1 MEMESNMEQRGMQ
14 AGEKGTGRE
23 ETGELD
29 RLFLDLPPR
38 EAYPLILAKAWEGSG
53 RALFLLALYL
63 DGGYGTFFLDQG
75 RARVYASAAAQAG
88 DPVAP
93 AFCALKDLPNVGESV
108 RVFVRQ
114 RERIRALA
122 AEGDFLAQYYLGIM
136 HAYGEG
142 VDPSYEEALAWFEK
156 SAAQGFAAAQLA
168 MGSFLRLV
176 DGGKNGSW
184 REKRLGWY
192 QKAAA
197 KGYAEAQL
205 RLAQEYRLRFHAL
218 DQARIWYERA
228 ARQGHPAACE
238 IMGTFWANGYVGRA
252 DPAQALAWYRRAY
265 HRGSRTACFAI
276 ASLYEEGQ
284 GVPQSWQ
291 QVALW
296 YKKFWER

>member
-1 MEMESNMEQRGMQ
+1 MESNMEQRGMQ
-14 AGEKGTGRE
+14 AGEKGIGRE

-53 RALFLLALYL
+53 RALLLLALYL

-75 RARVYASAAAQAG
+75 QARVYASAASQVG

-114 RERIRALA
+114 REKIRALA

-136 HAYGEG
+136 YAYGEG
-142 VDPSYEEALAWFEK
+142 EDPSYEDALAWFEQ

-176 DGGKNGSW
+176 DG
-184 REKRLGWY
+184 EKMAAGGRCGWDGIEKLQ
-192 QKAAA
+192 QKAMQKPSSAWPRNTGCAA
-197 KGYAEAQL
+197 MTWTRPGSGTKEPP
-205 RLAQEYRLRFHAL
+205 
-218 DQARIWYERA
+218 ARSIPLPVR
-228 ARQGHPAACE
+228 
-238 IMGTFWANGYVGRA
+238 
-252 DPAQALAWYRRAY
+252 
-265 HRGSRTACFAI
+265 
-276 ASLYEEGQ
+276 
-284 GVPQSWQ
+284 SWGPSG
-291 QVALW
+291 
-296 YKKFWER
+296 KMDT

>member
-1 MEMESNMEQRGMQ
+1 MESIMEQRKRRV
-14 AGEKGTGRE
+14 GEMGTQEDGPW
-23 ETGELD
+23 ELD
-29 RLFLDLPPR
+29 QLFLTRPPR
-38 EAYPLILAKAWEGSG
+38 EAYPLLQAKAWEGSG
-53 RALFLLALYL
+53 RASLLLALYL
-63 DGGYGTFFLDQG
+63 DGGYETFFLDKGQA
-75 RARVYASAAAQAG
+75 RAYASAASQAG

-93 AFCALKDLPNVGESV
+93 AFGALKDLPNVGESV

-114 RERIRALA
+114 REKIRALA

-136 HAYGEG
+136 YAYGEG
-142 VDPSYEEALAWFEK
+142 VDPSYEESLAWFEQ

-184 REKRLGWY
+184 REKRLEWY

-197 KGYAEAQL
+197 KGHAEAQL

-218 DQARIWYERA
+218 DQAKIWYERA

-238 IMGTFWANGYVGRA
+238 IMGTFWENGYVDQA
-252 DPAQALAWYRRAY
+252 DPVQALAWYRRAY
-265 HRGSRTACFAI
+265 HRGSPTACFAM
-276 ASLYEEGQ
+276 ARLYEEGR

-291 QVALW
+291 QAALW

>member
-1 MEMESNMEQRGMQ
+1 MESNMEQRGMQ
-14 AGEKGTGRE
+14 AGKKGTGRE
-23 ETGELD
+23 EIGELD
-29 RLFLDLPPR
+29 QLFLTRPPQ
-38 EAYPLILAKAWEGSG
+38 EAYPLLLAKAWEGSG
-53 RALFLLALYL
+53 RASLLLALYL
-63 DGGYGTFFLDQG
+63 DGGYETFFLDKGQA
-75 RARVYASAAAQAG
+75 RAYASAASQAG

-93 AFCALKDLPNVGESV
+93 AFGALKDLPNVGESV

-114 RERIRALA
+114 RERIRALT

-136 HAYGEG
+136 YAYGEG
-142 VDPSYEEALAWFEK
+142 EDPSYEDALAWFEQ

-197 KGYAEAQL
+197 KGHAEAQL

-218 DQARIWYERA
+218 EQAGLWYERA

-238 IMGTFWANGYVGRA
+238 IMGTFWENGYVGQA

-265 HRGSRTACFAI
+265 HRGSPTACFAM
-276 ASLYEEGQ
+276 ARLYEEGR

-291 QVALW
+291 KAALW
-296 YKKFWER
+296 YKKYWER

>member
-1 MEMESNMEQRGMQ
+1 MESNMEQRGMQ

-75 RARVYASAAAQAG
+75 QARAYASAASQAG

-93 AFCALKDLPNVGESV
+93 AFGALKDLPNVGESV

-114 RERIRALA
+114 REKIRALA

-136 HAYGEG
+136 YAYGEG
-142 VDPSYEEALAWFEK
+142 VDPSYREALAWFK
-156 SAAQGFAAAQLA
+156 QSAAQGFAAAQLA

-184 REKRLGWY
+184 REKRLEWY
-192 QKAAA
+192 RKAAE
-197 KGYAEAQL
+197 KGHAEAQL
-205 RLAQEYRLRFHAL
+205 RLAQEYRLHFHNL
-218 DQARIWYERA
+218 DQAKIWYERA

-238 IMGTFWANGYVGRA
+238 ILGNFWENGYLGPA
-252 DPAQALAWYRRAY
+252 DPVQALAWYRRAY
-265 HRGSRTACFAI
+265 HRGSPTACFAI
-276 ASLYEEGQ
+276 ANLYEEGR

-291 QVALW
+291 QAALW
-296 YKKFWER
+296 YKKYWER

>member
-1 MEMESNMEQRGMQ
+1 MESNMEQRGMQ
-14 AGEKGTGRE
+14 AGEKGIGRE

-75 RARVYASAAAQAG
+75 QARVYASAASQAG

-114 RERIRALA
+114 REKIRALA
-122 AEGDFLAQYYLGIM
+122 VEGDFLAQYYLGIM
-136 HAYGEG
+136 YAYGEG
-142 VDPSYEEALAWFEK
+142 EDPSYEDALAWFEQ

-176 DGGKNGSW
+176 DGEKNGSW

-192 QKAAA
+192 RKAAA
-197 KGYAEAQL
+197 KGHAEAQL
-205 RLAQEYRLRFHAL
+205 RLAQEYRLRCHDL

-276 ASLYEEGQ
+276 ASLYEEGR

-291 QVALW
+291 QAALW

>member
-1 MEMESNMEQRGMQ
+1 MESIMEQRKRQ
-14 AGEKGTGRE
+14 AGEMGTQEDGTR
-23 ETGELD
+23 ELD
-29 RLFLDLPPR
+29 QLFLTRPPR
-38 EAYPLILAKAWEGSG
+38 EAYPLLLAKSGEGSG
-53 RALFLLALYL
+53 RALLLLALYL

-75 RARVYASAAAQAG
+75 RARVYASAASQAG

-136 HAYGEG
+136 YAYGEG
-142 VDPSYEEALAWFEK
+142 EDPSYEDALAWFEQ

-176 DGGKNGSW
+176 DGGKNDTW
-184 REKRLGWY
+184 REKRLEWY

-218 DQARIWYERA
+218 DQAKIWYERA

-238 IMGTFWANGYVGRA
+238 IMGNFWENGYVGQA

-265 HRGSRTACFAI
+265 HRGSRTVCFAI
-276 ASLYEEGQ
+276 ASLYEEGR

-291 QVALW
+291 QAALW

>member
-1 MEMESNMEQRGMQ
+1 MESNMEQREMQ

-63 DGGYGTFFLDQG
+63 DGGYRTFFLDKG
-75 RARVYASAAAQAG
+75 LARAYASAAAQAG

-93 AFCALKDLPNVGESV
+93 AFGALKDLPNVGESV

-136 HAYGEG
+136 YAYGEG
-142 VDPSYEEALAWFEK
+142 EDPSYEDALAWFEQ

-184 REKRLGWY
+184 REKRLEWY

-205 RLAQEYRLRFHAL
+205 RLAQEYRLHFHAL
-218 DQARIWYERA
+218 EQAGIWYERA

-238 IMGTFWANGYVGRA
+238 IMGTFWANGYVGQA
-252 DPAQALAWYRRAY
+252 DPARALAWYRRAY

-276 ASLYEEGQ
+276 ASLYEEGR

-291 QVALW
+291 QAALW

>member
-1 MEMESNMEQRGMQ
+1 MESNMEQRGMQ
-14 AGEKGTGRE
+14 AGKKGTGRE
-23 ETGELD
+23 EIGELD
-29 RLFLDLPPR
+29 QLFLTRPPQ
-38 EAYPLILAKAWEGSG
+38 EAYPLLLAKAWEGSG
-53 RALFLLALYL
+53 RASLLLALYL
-63 DGGYGTFFLDQG
+63 DGGYETFFLDKGQA
-75 RARVYASAAAQAG
+75 RAYASAASQAG

-93 AFCALKDLPNVGESV
+93 AFGALKDLPNVGESV

-136 HAYGEG
+136 YAYGEG
-142 VDPSYEEALAWFEK
+142 EDPSYEDALAWFEQ

-197 KGYAEAQL
+197 KGHAEAQL

-218 DQARIWYERA
+218 EQAGLWYERA

-238 IMGTFWANGYVGRA
+238 IMGTFWENGYVGQA

-265 HRGSRTACFAI
+265 HRGSPTACFAM
-276 ASLYEEGQ
+276 ARLYEEGR

-291 QVALW
+291 KAALW
-296 YKKFWER
+296 YKKYWER

>member
-1 MEMESNMEQRGMQ
+1 MESNMEQRGMQ

-75 RARVYASAAAQAG
+75 QARAYASAASQAG

-93 AFCALKDLPNVGESV
+93 AFGALKDLPNVGESV

-136 HAYGEG
+136 YAYGEG
-142 VDPSYEEALAWFEK
+142 EDPSYEKALAWFEK

-176 DGGKNGSW
+176 DGGKMAAGGRSGWNGIEKPPKKAMRKLSCAWPRNTGCVAMPWNRPGSGTKEPPARAIPLPVRSW
-184 REKRLGWY
+184 EPSGKM
-192 QKAAA
+192 A
-197 KGYAEAQL
+197 
-205 RLAQEYRLRFHAL
+205 
-218 DQARIWYERA
+218 
-228 ARQGHPAACE
+228 
-238 IMGTFWANGYVGRA
+238 T
-252 DPAQALAWYRRAY
+252 
-265 HRGSRTACFAI
+265 
-276 ASLYEEGQ
+276 
-284 GVPQSWQ
+284 
-291 QVALW
+291 
-296 YKKFWER
+296 